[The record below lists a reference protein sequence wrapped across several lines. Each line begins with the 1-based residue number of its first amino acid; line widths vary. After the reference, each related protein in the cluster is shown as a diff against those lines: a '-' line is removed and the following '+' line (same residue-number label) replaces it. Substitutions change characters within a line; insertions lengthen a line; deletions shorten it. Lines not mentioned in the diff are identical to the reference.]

1 MKKLFVIS
9 LLMCICSGA
18 MAFEENVF
26 DKRDQSIE
34 LVQTGRYT
42 HVKNIPPVDQKN
54 PLKVV
59 VLTKVPQSAQTV
71 GEAINYLLSRS
82 GYVLADI
89 SVMSSETRNLMQLP
103 LPQVQRN
110 IGPITLDKALKT
122 LGGESFELVVDPV
135 HRIVNFELS
144 SKFGG

>member
-1 MKKLFVIS
+1 MKKMIAIS
-9 LLMCICSGA
+9 LLMSLCGSA
-18 MAFEENVF
+18 MAYEENNF
-26 DKRDQSIE
+26 DTTNQSIE

-42 HVKNIPPVDQKN
+42 HVKNIPPVDQQN

-59 VLTKVPQSAQTV
+59 VLTKIPQSAQTV
-71 GEAINYLLSRS
+71 GEAINFLLSRS
-82 GYVLADI
+82 GYVVADI
-89 SVMSSETRNLMQLP
+89 SVMSQETRNLMQLP
-103 LPQVQRN
+103 LPQVQRS

-122 LGGESFELVVDPV
+122 IGGESFELVVDPV